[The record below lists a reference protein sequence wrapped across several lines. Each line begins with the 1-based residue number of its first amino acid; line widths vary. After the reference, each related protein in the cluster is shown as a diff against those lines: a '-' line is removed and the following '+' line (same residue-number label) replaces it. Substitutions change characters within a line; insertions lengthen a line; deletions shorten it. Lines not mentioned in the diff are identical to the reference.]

1 MAGRVVFDGDV
12 REFSEFITGLPEEEA
27 RRLRKL
33 LREDK
38 VEFLGEIPEGA
49 VLEEPEWCWFIREN
63 EGTDGEYSRDGKYL
77 YRLATR
83 NDFSREDLIHRESK
97 GLARATGLPYREA
110 RKIICLFLALGWE
123 AKTWRGLIEDKKGL
137 FYWVQIAESE
147 LEREKYLD
155 MLRRKEVPLIEARNG
170 ERIDEQSDDN
180 EELDEDTG
188 YFDDSLYGLSEEKDL
203 DNYLI
208 YRVWKNWT
216 GEVRIPVVTEDNED
230 ENEDS
235 GEDFPDSEIRRL
247 IRSVVTVVSG
257 KRAYEISNRVKNLL
271 NGDRAYRRALKKAW
285 EIRKRLSPDTPLEE
299 RIKISRSVL

>member
-1 MAGRVVFDGDV
+1 MTGRVVFDGNTK
-12 REFSEFITGLPEEEA
+12 EFLEFIAGLPEREA
-27 RRLRKL
+27 QRLRKAL
-33 LREDK
+33 KEDR
-38 VEFLGEIPEGA
+38 VRLLGETPEGA
-49 VLEEPEWCWFIREN
+49 TELEPEWSWTVREC
-63 EGTDGEYSRDGKYL
+63 EGVDGEYSKDGYL
-77 YRLATR
+77 YRLATK
-83 NDFSREDLIHRESK
+83 NDLSREALIHREATALS
-97 GLARATGLPYREA
+97 RATGLSYREA
-110 RKIICLFLALGWE
+110 RKIICLFLVIGWE
-123 AKTWRGLIEDKKGL
+123 VRIWRELIRDERGLY
-137 FYWVQIAESE
+137 YWVQLIESE
-147 LEREKYLD
+147 VEREKYLD

-170 ERIDEQSDDN
+170 ERVDEQSNDN

-203 DNYLI
+203 NDYLI